1 MFAWGLPTPP
11 SPADYARTVPG
22 IPPLPPD
29 PERPTWSVM
38 IPAYD
43 CATLLRRTLVSVLQ
57 QDPGAARMQIEVVD
71 DCSTADDPE
80 GVVRAVGH
88 GRVAFHR
95 NARNLGPT
103 ATFTECVR
111 RARGAWVHLLHGDD
125 MVLPG
130 FYGECEA
137 VARAHPD
144 VVMMLGQVVTIDEE
158 DRWTSVIGPD
168 PRHAGTRL
176 DGFLALQATQQL
188 GQFAG
193 VAVRRDA
200 YERAG
205 GFSSL
210 FGHVADRDM
219 WFRIGALGPVW
230 CTSRP
235 YGLYRVHAA
244 ADTGKHVRLG
254 TNVLENL
261 LCTELNFAR
270 LGGDRREERAAYR
283 RWLAHRAYRSARK
296 LAAAGHLDGAR
307 AQLGWS
313 LRLNATPRAAWLWAR
328 VTARAAARG

>member
-11 SPADYARTVPG
+11 SPGEFARTVATV
-22 IPPLPPD
+22 PPLPPD
-29 PERPTWSVM
+29 PDRPTWSVM
-38 IPAYD
+38 IPTYN
-43 CATLLRRTLVSVLQ
+43 CAPLVRRTLASVLL
-57 QDPGAARMQIEVVD
+57 QDPGPGRMQIEVLD
-71 DCSTADDPE
+71 DCSTADDPSA
-80 GVVRAVGH
+80 VVAEVGR

-111 RARGAWVHLLHGDD
+111 RARGAWIHLLHGDD

-130 FYGECEA
+130 FYAECEGIA
-137 VARAHPD
+137 HAHPD
-144 VVMMLGQVVTIDEE
+144 VVMVLGQVVTVDEE
-158 DRWTSVIGPD
+158 DRWTAVIGPD

-176 DGFLALQATQQL
+176 EAFLQLQATQQL

-219 WFRIGALGPVW
+219 WFRIGQLGPVW

-235 YGLYRVHAA
+235 YGIYRVHAA
-244 ADTGKHVRLG
+244 ADSGKHVRLG

-261 LCTELNFAR
+261 LCTEMNFTR
-270 LGGDRREERAAYR
+270 LGGDQREARAAYR
-283 RWLAHRAYRSARK
+283 RWLAHRAYRTARK
-296 LAAAGHLDGAR
+296 LAATGDLDGAR
-307 AQLGWS
+307 AQLGWA
-313 LRLNATPRAAWLWAR
+313 LRLNATQRALWLWAR
-328 VTARAAARG
+328 VSVRAAAGG